1 MNYYGFNFLW
11 MFSWNVGQH
20 PPTADEKA
28 FNGCLKS
35 NMTHPGIKERDVE
48 KDRPLV

>member
-11 MFSWNVGQH
+11 MFSWNVGQR

-35 NMTHPGIKERDVE
+35 
-48 KDRPLV
+48 KDHEFIMVF